1 VAPGRRA
8 YACIPR
14 DSLPGFVA
22 ALEEGALDDVVA
34 AYLALTSRRRVLS
47 APEQTTRLGL
57 YDQIGAPA
65 ELLAPERDPQTGHQE
80 SGGQGAKR
88 TSVRAGKRNRQ
99 EQAAPKK
106 ASRFAPRAAA
116 IGVAA
121 AVLLAGAGAAAAVLS
136 REHSGTNGN
145 PPAPV
150 SFQPSA
156 LSFPAVPVNA
166 SITRSVTMTNNG
178 SSPAT
183 ITRISIGGPSR
194 HDFSV
199 LAPSHL
205 DAAYRSA
212 QAIHP
217 GAQKPPCHRRVL
229 HGQTC
234 TITVV
239 FAPSAPGSRIA
250 DLHIYL
256 AAPLQPQDITLS
268 GTGTIAPPPSSVS
281 VSGVSPVSG
290 PAGGG
295 TGVVITGRG
304 FTGATGVSFGG
315 TAATNFTVDPAGA
328 HITATSPPGT
338 GTVDITVT
346 TPAGTSAASP
356 ADRFT

>member
-1 VAPGRRA
+1 VHPPGQPAGLRCRPRGRRTGR
-8 YACIPR
+8 CR
-14 DSLPGFVA
+14 RGLPGSYLPPASAVSA
-22 ALEEGALDDVVA
+22 RADDTPRP
-34 AYLALTSRRRVLS
+34 LRPDS
-47 APEQTTRLGL
+47 
-57 YDQIGAPA
+57 APA

-315 TAATNFTVDPAGA
+315 TAATNFTVDPAAA

-346 TPAGTSAASP
+346 TPAGTSPASP
-356 ADRFT
+356 ADQFAYNSCIQ